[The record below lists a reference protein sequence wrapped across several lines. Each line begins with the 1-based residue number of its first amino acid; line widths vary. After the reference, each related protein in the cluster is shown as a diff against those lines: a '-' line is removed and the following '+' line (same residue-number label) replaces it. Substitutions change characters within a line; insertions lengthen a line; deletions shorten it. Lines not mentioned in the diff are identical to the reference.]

1 MPGASYPS
9 SLETRIFTVA
19 NYREP
24 FLHRTH
30 GPFPPPHKHYR
41 ALRVTRSAA
50 YAFLLLVVVLPFGT
64 LLFTMLSADAS
75 GLWMHYASTVL
86 PTYLANSVILGGSV
100 ALFAGIIG
108 VACAWQIERY
118 EFPGRRVLSWA
129 LLLPMTMPAYVAAY
143 ALTDYLQFSGPLQT
157 ALRDSFGWTKGDYWF
172 PELVSMPGAITVFSL
187 TLYPYVYLL
196 ARTAFAERGA
206 ELYEAARTL
215 GLGRGSAWWR
225 AALPGARPAI
235 AGGALLVLMETL
247 ADFGTVS
254 YFGVETLT
262 TGIYR
267 AWQNMGDLV
276 AAAQLAGMLLAA
288 VLLLVWQ
295 ERRSR
300 RRARYASTRA
310 RAQRSGFALS
320 PWNARL
326 RTALCSIPLLLGFV
340 LPALLLLRLLAL
352 DWASLSLSPLLRW
365 TFNSLMIGGA
375 AALVI
380 IGLTLTLHASAR
392 LSNDRWALHIE
403 RLLSVGYAVPGAVLA
418 IGILLPLAWL
428 DNQLIEAS
436 KRLFG
441 FNPGLLLTGSVF
453 ALVYASSI
461 RFYGVASSG
470 VAAAYAR
477 LPRHVDDSARVLGV
491 SGWPLFVRVHWPS
504 LKPGA
509 LAAMLLVFIDTLK
522 ELPAT
527 LTLRPFNFDTLATQ
541 TYNLVKDERLGEA
554 ALPSLL
560 IVLASLPAIALLARV
575 HNKKIQPKNV

>member
-1 MPGASYPS
+1 MHHFK
-9 SLETRIFTVA
+9 R
-19 NYREP
+19 N
-24 FLHRTH
+24 
-30 GPFPPPHKHYR
+30 
-41 ALRVTRSAA
+41 AA
-50 YAFLLLVVVLPFGT
+50 YAFLLFAVALPFVT

-75 GLWMHYASTVL
+75 GLWMHYATTVL
-86 PTYLANSVILGGSV
+86 STYVTNSVILGATVAALASV
-100 ALFAGIIG
+100 TG

-129 LLLPMTMPAYVAAY
+129 LLLPMAMPAYVAAY

-157 ALRDSFGWTKGDYWF
+157 SLRASFGWVKGGYWF

-215 GLGRGSAWWR
+215 GLNPRSAWWR
-225 AALPGARPAI
+225 AALPVARPAI

-276 AAAQLAGMLLAA
+276 AAAQLAGVLLAA

-295 ERRSR
+295 ERHSR

-310 RAQRSGFALS
+310 RGQRMGFALS
-320 PWNARL
+320 PGKAWL
-326 RTALCSIPLLLGFV
+326 RTGLCAIPLVFGFV
-340 LPALLLLRLLAL
+340 LPALLLLRLLARE
-352 DWASLSLSPLLRW
+352 WTSLSFASLLRW
-365 TFNSLMIGGA
+365 TGNSVLIGGI

-380 IGLTLTLHASAR
+380 IGLALTLHSRAR
-392 LSNDRWALHIE
+392 LSNEPWASRIE
-403 RLLSVGYAVPGAVLA
+403 RLLSLGYAVPGAVLA

-428 DNQLIEAS
+428 DNQMIEIS
-436 KRLFG
+436 KRFFG

-453 ALVYASSI
+453 ALVYAASI

-470 VAAAYAR
+470 VGAAYSR

-491 SGWPLFVRVHWPS
+491 SGWALFARVHWPS

-575 HNKKIQPKNV
+575 HNKRIQPKNL

>member
-1 MPGASYPS
+1 MQGLIPQPH
-9 SLETRIFTVA
+9 RQ
-19 NYREP
+19 
-24 FLHRTH
+24 HRTH
-30 GPFPPPHKHYR
+30 HFR
-41 ALRVTRSAA
+41 RNAA
-50 YAFLLLVVVLPFGT
+50 YALLLFLVGLPFAA

-75 GLWMHYASTVL
+75 GLWMHYATTVL
-86 PTYLANSVILGGSV
+86 PTYLTNSVILGATV
-100 ALFAGIIG
+100 AALASLIG

-118 EFPGRRVLSWA
+118 EFPGRSVLSWA
-129 LLLPMTMPAYVAAY
+129 LLLPMAMPAYVAAY

-157 ALRDSFGWTKGDYWF
+157 AMRASFGWVKGDYWF
-172 PELVSMPGAITVFSL
+172 PELVSMPGAIAVFSL

-215 GLGRGSAWWR
+215 GLNPRSAWWR
-225 AALPGARPAI
+225 AALPVARPAI

-276 AAAQLAGMLLAA
+276 AAAQLAGVLLLS

-310 RAQRSGFALS
+310 RGQRMGFALS
-320 PWNARL
+320 PGKAWL
-326 RTALCSIPLLLGFV
+326 RTALCSVPLVLGFV
-340 LPALLLLRLLAL
+340 FPALMLLRLLAL
-352 DWASLSLSPLLRW
+352 EWGSLSLSPLLRW
-365 TFNSLMIGGA
+365 TSNSVLIGGIA
-375 AALVI
+375 AFVIVALS
-380 IGLTLTLHASAR
+380 LTLHARAR
-392 LSNDRWALHIE
+392 LRNEPWASRIE
-403 RLLSVGYAVPGAVLA
+403 RLLSFGYAVPGAVLA

-428 DNQLIEAS
+428 DNQMIEAS
-436 KRLFG
+436 KRFFG

-453 ALVYASSI
+453 ALVYAASI

-470 VAAAYAR
+470 VGAAYSR
-477 LPRHVDDSARVLGV
+477 LPRLVDDSARVLGV
-491 SGWPLFVRVHWPS
+491 SGWALFARVHWAS
-504 LKPGA
+504 LKPSA

-541 TYNLVKDERLGEA
+541 TYNLAKDERLGEA

-560 IVLASLPAIALLARV
+560 IVLASLPAIALLARF
-575 HNKKIQPKNV
+575 HNKRIHQKPL

>member
-1 MPGASYPS
+1 M
-9 SLETRIFTVA
+9 
-19 NYREP
+19 
-24 FLHRTH
+24 HRTQ
-30 GPFPPPHKHYR
+30 GPLPQQHRRHH
-41 ALRVTRSAA
+41 LTRNAA
-50 YAFLLLVVVLPFGT
+50 YAFLLLSVALPFVT
-64 LLFTMLSADAS
+64 LLSTMLSADAS
-75 GLWMHYASTVL
+75 GLWMHYAATVL
-86 PTYLANSVILGGSV
+86 PTYLTNSVLLGASV
-100 ALFAGIIG
+100 ATLASVTG

-129 LLLPMTMPAYVAAY
+129 LLLPMAMPAYVAAY

-157 ALRDSFGWTKGDYWF
+157 ALRASFGWVKGDYWF
-172 PELVSMPGAITVFSL
+172 PELVSMPGAITAFTL
-187 TLYPYVYLL
+187 TLYPYVYVL

-206 ELYEAARTL
+206 EVYEAARTL
-215 GLGRGSAWWR
+215 GLNPRSAWWR
-225 AALPGARPAI
+225 AALPVARPAI

-276 AAAQLAGMLLAA
+276 AAAQLAGVLLLA

-300 RRARYASTRA
+300 RRARYASPRA
-310 RAQRSGFALS
+310 RGQRMGHALS
-320 PWNARL
+320 PGKAWL
-326 RTALCSIPLLLGFV
+326 RTLLCALPLVLGFI
-340 LPALLLLRLLAL
+340 LPALLLLRLLAQ
-352 DWASLSLSPLLRW
+352 DWVSLSITTVLHW
-365 TFNSLMIGGA
+365 AANSILIGGL

-380 IGLTLTLHASAR
+380 VSLALTLHARSR
-392 LSNDRWALHIE
+392 LSHEPWASRIE
-403 RLLSVGYAVPGAVLA
+403 RLLSFGYAVPGAVLA
-418 IGILLPLAWL
+418 IGILLPLAWF
-428 DNQLIEAS
+428 DNQVIEFC
-436 KRLFG
+436 KRYFA

-453 ALVYASSI
+453 ALVYAASI

-470 VAAAYAR
+470 VSAAYSR
-477 LPRHVDDSARVLGV
+477 LPRQVDDSARVLGV
-491 SGWPLFVRVHWPS
+491 SGWALFARVHWPS
-504 LKPGA
+504 LKPSA

-541 TYNLVKDERLGEA
+541 TYHLVKDERLGEA

-575 HNKKIQPKNV
+575 NNKRIQQKNV

>member
-1 MPGASYPS
+1 M
-9 SLETRIFTVA
+9 
-19 NYREP
+19 
-24 FLHRTH
+24 HRTQ
-30 GPFPPPHKHYR
+30 GPSKHHFR
-41 ALRVTRSAA
+41 RNAA
-50 YAFLLLVVVLPFGT
+50 YAFLLLSVALPFVT

-75 GLWMHYASTVL
+75 GLWMHYATTVL
-86 PTYLANSVILGGSV
+86 PTYVTNSVILGATVATLASV
-100 ALFAGIIG
+100 LG

-129 LLLPMTMPAYVAAY
+129 LLLPMAMPAYVAAY

-157 ALRDSFGWTKGDYWF
+157 ALRTRFGWVKGDYWF

-215 GLGRGSAWWR
+215 GLNPRSAWWR
-225 AALPGARPAI
+225 AALPVARPAI

-276 AAAQLAGMLLAA
+276 AAAQLAGVLLVA
-288 VLLLVWQ
+288 VLLIVWQ

-310 RAQRSGFALS
+310 RGQRMGFALS
-320 PWNARL
+320 PGKAWL
-326 RTALCSIPLLLGFV
+326 RTVLCSIPLVVGFV
-340 LPALLLLRLLAL
+340 LPALMLLRLLTR
-352 DWASLSLSPLLRW
+352 DWASLSLSPLMRW
-365 TFNSLMIGGA
+365 TANSMLIGCIA
-375 AALVI
+375 AFVI
-380 IGLTLTLHASAR
+380 VGLALTLHARAR
-392 LSNDRWALHIE
+392 LSNEPWALRIE
-403 RLLSVGYAVPGAVLA
+403 RLLSFGYAVPGAVLA

-428 DNQLIEAS
+428 DNQMIEVS
-436 KRLFG
+436 KRFFG

-453 ALVYASSI
+453 ALVYAASI
-461 RFYGVASSG
+461 RFYGVASSSVG
-470 VAAAYAR
+470 AAYSR
-477 LPRHVDDSARVLGV
+477 LPRHVDDTARVLGV
-491 SGWPLFVRVHWPS
+491 SGWALFARVHWPS
-504 LKPGA
+504 LKSGA

-575 HNKKIQPKNV
+575 HNKRIQQKNV

>member
-1 MPGASYPS
+1 M
-9 SLETRIFTVA
+9 
-19 NYREP
+19 
-24 FLHRTH
+24 
-30 GPFPPPHKHYR
+30 
-41 ALRVTRSAA
+41 
-50 YAFLLLVVVLPFGT
+50 T

-75 GLWMHYASTVL
+75 GLWMHYATTVL
-86 PTYLANSVILGGSV
+86 PTYVTNSAILGGTV
-100 ALFAGIIG
+100 AALASLIG
-108 VACAWQIERY
+108 VSCAWQIERY

-129 LLLPMTMPAYVAAY
+129 LLLPMAMPAYVAAY

-157 ALRDSFGWTKGDYWF
+157 ALRASFGWAKGDYWF

-215 GLGRGSAWWR
+215 GLSPRSAWWR
-225 AALPGARPAI
+225 AALPVARPAI

-276 AAAQLAGMLLAA
+276 AAAQLAGVLLLA

-310 RAQRSGFALS
+310 RGQRMGYALS
-320 PWNARL
+320 PGRAWL
-326 RTALCSIPLLLGFV
+326 RTLLCSTPLVLGFL
-340 LPALLLLRLLAL
+340 LPALMLLRLLARE
-352 DWASLSLSPLLRW
+352 WGSLSLNPLLRW
-365 TFNSLMIGGA
+365 TGNSVLIGGVA
-375 AALVI
+375 AAVI
-380 IGLTLTLHASAR
+380 VGLALTLHARAR
-392 LSNDRWALHIE
+392 LASEPWALRIE
-403 RLLSVGYAVPGAVLA
+403 RLLSLGYAVPGAVLA

-428 DNQLIEAS
+428 DNQMIELS

-441 FNPGLLLTGSVF
+441 FTPGLLLTGSAF
-453 ALVYASSI
+453 ALVYAASI

-470 VAAAYAR
+470 VGAAYSR

-491 SGWPLFVRVHWPS
+491 SGWALFARVHWSS
-504 LKPGA
+504 LKPSA

-554 ALPSLL
+554 ALPSLV

-575 HNKKIQPKNV
+575 HNTRIQQKNL